1 MTVVT
6 ALLAALGALLAGA
19 LSLLLR
25 LRHLFGRERRQ
36 LRDEIARLEAA
47 LPPADIAQELW
58 RSRAEAE
65 DAVRERETARTRAAL
80 LENTLAEAL
89 TDREELGRGRDE
101 LLAERDRL
109 AEERDRLTAARDELT
124 DRHGKLTAKL
134 ERLRKDHKRLSEQ
147 LAETRSQRDEA
158 QRVADEEASQ
168 RKLAEERALPRDS
181 AQMSHPGMRA
191 QLDRI
196 RRLIDPGGTS
206 AQPLSNIR
214 DLLPVMPQH
223 PSLSADAVADSV
235 VDGADLGAVVVRA
248 VSTCGDRH
256 RRERQH
262 RRDAVLLR
270 MPTARG
276 RRHLLSTVAAGAPDG
291 AWSQSAAAHVC
302 RALEM
307 QVVRSADALAE
318 GLYGPA
324 TDPVPSGAQAALRLA
339 LRDVGR
345 AVEVEGKQRG
355 WIALDGSPAE
365 RATAAGVTAVL
376 TPLDDRQ
383 SRTHLVFGVGDGS
396 VLRLRKGRWEQV
408 FAAAGA
414 PGATAG
420 PLPDNTAVNWALVE
434 TLPRELL
441 VVCTRP
447 VTDLLLREDTG
458 RQFAD
463 LWSAGQPTLP
473 WFLSS
478 VVAKVEAAVE
488 DRSLVCLWDFGYGAD
503 AEEDLFWD
511 AGHVGSPGSPGS
523 PVG

>member
-1 MTVVT
+1 MTVLN

-19 LSLLLR
+19 LALLWR
-25 LRHLFGRERRQ
+25 LRYVFGRERRQ
-36 LRDEIARLEAA
+36 LRDEIARLGAA
-47 LPPADIAQELW
+47 LPPADIAQEL
-58 RSRAEAE
+58 RRARAEAE
-65 DAVRERETARTRAAL
+65 QAVRERDRARTRVAL
-80 LENTLAEAL
+80 LENSSAEAL
-89 TDREELGRGRDE
+89 TERDALGRSRDE
-101 LLAERDRL
+101 LVAERDRL
-109 AEERDRLTAARDELT
+109 ADECDRVTAERDELA
-124 DRHGKLTAKL
+124 DRRDKLTAKH
-134 ERLRKDHKRLSEQ
+134 ERLLKDHKRLSEE
-147 LAETRSQRDEA
+147 LAGIRSQRDEA
-158 QRVADEEASQ
+158 QRVADEEASR
-168 RKLAEERALPRDS
+168 RKQAEERALPRDS

-196 RRLIDPGGTS
+196 RSLIDPGGTS

-270 MPTARG
+270 MPTAQG

-302 RALEM
+302 RALET
-307 QVVRSADALAE
+307 QVVRNADFLAE
-318 GLYGPA
+318 ALDRPA
-324 TDPVPSGAQAALRLA
+324 TDPVPPGAQAALRLA
-339 LRDVGR
+339 LGNVGR

-365 RATAAGVTAVL
+365 RAIATGLTAVL

-408 FAAAGA
+408 FAAAGTA
-414 PGATAG
+414 GATAG

-447 VTDLLLREDTG
+447 MTDLLLREDTG

-488 DRSLVCLWDFGYGAD
+488 DRSLVCLWDFGYAAD
-503 AEEDLFWD
+503 AEEDRFWD
-511 AGHVGSPGSPGS
+511 AG
-523 PVG
+523 PVGTAGSRVG

>member
-1 MTVVT
+1 MTVVNV
-6 ALLAALGALLAGA
+6 LLAVFGALLAGA
-19 LSLLLR
+19 LALLWR
-25 LRHLFGRERRQ
+25 LRHAFGWERTQ
-36 LRDEIARLEAA
+36 LRNEIDRLRAA
-47 LPPADIAQELW
+47 LPPTDAAHDLW
-58 RSRAEAE
+58 RARAETDEALRDL
-65 DAVRERETARTRAAL
+65 DAAHARVAL
-80 LENTLAEAL
+80 FENSLAEAL
-89 TDREELGRGRDE
+89 TERDE
-101 LLAERDRL
+101 FARDRDEFAAERDRL
-109 AEERDRLTAARDELT
+109 ASERGRLTTARDKLAE
-124 DRHGKLTAKL
+124 RHDKLATNY
-134 ERLRKDHKRLSEQ
+134 ESLRKRHKRLTEDI
-147 LAETRSQRDEA
+147 AELRSHRNEA
-158 QRVADEEASQ
+158 QRVAEEEASL
-168 RKLAEERALPRDS
+168 RKKAEQRALPHDS
-181 AQMSHPGMRA
+181 AQMSHPGVRA

-196 RRLIDPGGTS
+196 RSLIDPGGTS

-214 DLLPVMPQH
+214 DMLPAMAQH

-235 VDGADLGAVVVRA
+235 IDGADLGAVVVRA

-270 MPTARG
+270 MPTAQG

-291 AWSQSAAAHVC
+291 AWSQSAAAHAC
-302 RALEM
+302 RALET
-307 QVVRSADALAE
+307 QVARNADFLAE
-318 GLYGPA
+318 ALDGLAPG
-324 TDPVPSGAQAALRLA
+324 PVPPSAQAALSLTLA
-339 LRDVGR
+339 NVGR

-355 WIALDGSPAE
+355 WIALDDSPAE
-365 RATAAGVTAVL
+365 RATATGLTAVL

-408 FAAAGA
+408 FAAADA
-414 PGATAG
+414 PGQTAG
-420 PLPDNTAVNWALVE
+420 PLPGNTAVASALVE

-447 VTDLLLREDTG
+447 MTDLLLREDTG

-488 DRSLVCLWDFGYGAD
+488 DRSLVCLWDFGYAAD
-503 AEEDLFWD
+503 AEEDRFWD
-511 AGHVGSPGSPGS
+511 AGPVGSAGSRIR
-523 PVG
+523 